1 MRLCVDEL
9 FTDLIAEQLRERG
22 HDVIHVHERPGLSG
36 TPDEILV
43 EAMTHECRAILT
55 ANVADFQ
62 QIAMCLAAES
72 REHAGM
78 LFTSDR
84 SMPRSRNTTGA
95 FVRALDAYLTQHA
108 AADALVNRIEWL
120 AAPTA
125 SSAQR

>member
-9 FTDLIAEQLRERG
+9 FTALIAEQLRGRG

-36 TPDEILV
+36 TPDHVLV
-43 EAMTHECRAILT
+43 EAMARERRAILT

-62 QIAMCLAAES
+62 QIAMRLAAEG

-95 FVRALDAYLTQHA
+95 FFRALDAYLTQHA